1 MTSDIS
7 PGSICIFS
15 VFFSLTE
22 HIGFALQAFPFALI
36 TASVLGLLFIYIRPV
51 TGENKANRRKQSK
64 IGLLIWVA
72 WAVFACAFLLIF
84 KTYAVAI
91 GGLIGGMLIGFV
103 VLVSNLIARVL
114 LGCLAAT
121 VLTFAIGFGSAVD
134 YIHPSVAVKYLGLPS
149 TTIETKDHGSI
160 DVRLIRSGDRGVL
173 FFDEKSNKVTLLR
186 WDEIKQISTVQA
198 Q

>member
-1 MTSDIS
+1 MALDNEGGNKAAPPDFEIAKDLLFLVPLLGTALAITYDV
-7 PGSICIFS
+7 GYFS
-15 VFFSLTE
+15 GINLYFFSFFSLTE

-51 TGENKANRRKQSK
+51 TGANKANRHKQSK

-114 LGCLAAT
+114 LCCLAAT
-121 VLTFAIGFGSAVD
+121 VLTFAIGLVRRLTT
-134 YIHPSVAVKYLGLPS
+134 YI
-149 TTIETKDHGSI
+149 
-160 DVRLIRSGDRGVL
+160 
-173 FFDEKSNKVTLLR
+173 
-186 WDEIKQISTVQA
+186 QA
-198 Q
+198 WLQNI